1 MADGRKSS
9 AAEDGTTSSSG
20 GGGTTD
26 GSSPTARKPLSVARL
41 KEKGKKLASAH
52 IHRELAVNGTSDSL
66 NRLLDDLLSPETPIS
81 NSDNIEWCR
90 WLVAGGRTPAE
101 FASIVRAYD
110 NHAKC
115 GLVWIPHVV
124 AYRCRTCGISPC
136 MSICRDCFKRGN
148 HRNHD
153 FNMFLSQAGGA
164 CDCGDTSVMK
174 AEGFC
179 SDHGLNNCQ
188 NKSPV
193 PDDLML
199 VAEAMM
205 PRLILRMLL
214 HFREYSAT
222 NLDSAD
228 CRRTAEY
235 CNEYCAMLM
244 EFNNMGEL
252 MRRVMTRTLIDRGV
266 YRRLQEPPYPST
278 RYGMYLRDSW
288 LQYEEALRQF
298 PSPEP
303 PLDYAHLAALGRT
316 IVHETLLEEFIF
328 WTFKYE
334 FQQQIVCFLLNMLP
348 DQDYKEHLTRT
359 FVMHYCRIP
368 SVLELSSD
376 PDTLSNRVVHMSVQL
391 FSNESLAL
399 KMVEELSLLHVMI
412 ISLRQ
417 MMSKILTP
425 HTLHSPEHNFHYVV
439 DCAERVM
446 KEHCYW
452 PLVSDFNNVLSH
464 ESVALVFLKDDDLI
478 DMWFQFLSMLQ
489 GMNVNIRE
497 IISHVEYESSSYY
510 AAFSCELEASAYPMW
525 SIISHLQ
532 DPSHAPLAKKIMMY
546 CVNYLQDWLDAINFY
561 RQPTF
566 GKFEM
571 GRASFHFPLHRY
583 LAAFI
588 CQAVKTMG
596 MSLNDILPS
605 ADLLPKLM
613 MHPLRVQV
621 SVFD

>member
-1 MADGRKSS
+1 M
-9 AAEDGTTSSSG
+9 E
-20 GGGTTD
+20 
-26 GSSPTARKPLSVARL
+26 SP
-41 KEKGKKLASAH
+41 
-52 IHRELAVNGTSDSL
+52 
-66 NRLLDDLLSPETPIS
+66 
-81 NSDNIEWCR
+81 
-90 WLVAGGRTPAE
+90 
-101 FASIVRAYD
+101 
-110 NHAKC
+110 
-115 GLVWIPHVV
+115 
-124 AYRCRTCGISPC
+124 
-136 MSICRDCFKRGN
+136 
-148 HRNHD
+148 
-153 FNMFLSQAGGA
+153 
-164 CDCGDTSVMK
+164 
-174 AEGFC
+174 
-179 SDHGLNNCQ
+179 
-188 NKSPV
+188 
-193 PDDLML
+193 
-199 VAEAMM
+199 
-205 PRLILRMLL
+205 
-214 HFREYSAT
+214 
-222 NLDSAD
+222 
-228 CRRTAEY
+228 
-235 CNEYCAMLM
+235 
-244 EFNNMGEL
+244 
-252 MRRVMTRTLIDRGV
+252 
-266 YRRLQEPPYPST
+266 PSFT
-278 RYGMYLRDSW
+278 YLRDSW
-288 LQYEEALRQF
+288 RRYDEALRQF

-303 PLDYAHLAALGRT
+303 PHDYRHLTALGRT

-368 SVLELSSD
+368 SVLELSND

-425 HTLHSPEHNFHYVV
+425 HTLHNPVRNFHYVV

-525 SIISHLQ
+525 SIISHLR

-546 CVNYLQDWLDAINFY
+546 CVNYLQDWLDAVNFC
-561 RQPTF
+561 QNP
-566 GKFEM
+566 KFEKYEM
-571 GRASFHFPLHRY
+571 SRASFHFPLHRY

-588 CQAVKTMG
+588 CQGVKTMG

-605 ADLLPKLM
+605 ADLLPMLM
-613 MHPLRVQV
+613 MHPLRVQFLAECS
-621 SVFD
+621 SVELRPFQLFCCEPIVGGDLDVRAVVVREQLRCNVATGAWHTLVQQAGARQRAGSNGVDWLRVQEWDGCLGSVHATPRWSETQELATGRVRQRFGRRTRRNVLVQQRAGGEVHLRHADLQVQMRAERSEAHPRQHVPRADADIVEIDRAPVVRERVVVDVGPYAAVPGIEAARSDPLERTVLDFATRQQLALLYDQMYHVLDFHEAQASHNPKAIKKSTRTPV